1 MTMDRTGERIT
12 DEQITAL
19 RAGRPQ
25 HRNPVQRDTITWL
38 RTGAETGGEH
48 ALLHVEVDPGG
59 EVLAHYHHRI
69 AMHLRVLEGTL
80 RVQVGHVVRDLGPGG
95 EVEVPEEH
103 LFRWTNPAAA
113 PARFVVELRPAPACY
128 EKGLT
133 ALYGLAR
140 DGRTRRDGRPR
151 SLLRTA
157 LLMQWTDIHLPGLY
171 RWLGPLLRVLAA
183 VAARRGMGREL
194 ERRYCD

>member
-1 MTMDRTGERIT
+1 MDRT
-12 DEQITAL
+12 DDQIEAM

-48 ALLHVEVDPGG
+48 ALLHVEVEAGG
-59 EVLAHYHHRI
+59 EVLAHYHRRFG
-69 AMHLRVLEGTL
+69 MRVRVLEGVL
-80 RVQVGHVVRDLGPGG
+80 RVQVGHVVRDLGAGG
-95 EVEVPEEH
+95 EVEVPPEH
-103 LFRWTNPAAA
+103 LFRWKNPSGS
-113 PARFVVELRPAPACY
+113 PARFVVEVRPAHEGF
-128 EKGLT
+128 EKGLV

-157 LLMQWTDIHLPGLY
+157 LLIQWTDINLPGLY
-171 RWLGPLLRVLAA
+171 RWLGPVVRALAGI
-183 VAARRGMGREL
+183 ARRRGIDGEL
-194 ERRYCD
+194 EDRYCR